1 MKMNINR
8 ISSANNVSGIY
19 RKNQSDFYK
28 TENKTIKKD
37 ALVLSKGGQIFNEAL
52 KALKAMPEVSETKVN
67 EIKNSIKNGS
77 YNVSSVD
84 IADKMIKGFN
94 FDKLV

>member
-1 MKMNINR
+1 
-8 ISSANNVSGIY
+8 
-19 RKNQSDFYK
+19 
-28 TENKTIKKD
+28 
-37 ALVLSKGGQIFNEAL
+37 
-52 KALKAMPEVSETKVN
+52 MPEVSETKVN

-94 FDKLV
+94 FDKLI